1 MTDQIVLVT
10 GASSGIG
17 EAIVKKLAIKGYF
30 PILVARNKSRLQQ
43 IRRDLKKGAVFPCDI
58 TKEEDV
64 KYLVKQ
70 ILQKFGRIDILINNA
85 GYGRFGGALDV
96 SLQDYQGMMETNY
109 LGTVRM
115 IHHILPH
122 MLEKGGG
129 RIINIASMAGLT
141 GIPNLAGYCATKF
154 ALMGYS
160 ESLRLEYSP
169 AIQVGVL
176 CPGPVMTPFF
186 GEEDPSDH
194 FPSLI
199 ANQTLDTEEVARQTL
214 KLIQHPRTLVIPGKL
229 KWALKLRL
237 WFPSFFL
244 TLTKLLYKRLNMEKQ
259 KAKKS
264 TPQYISKS

>member
-1 MTDQIVLVT
+1 MTDRIVLIT

-17 EAIVKKLAIKGYF
+17 EAIARKLADEGYF
-30 PILVARNKSRLQQ
+30 PILAARNESRLHQ
-43 IRRDLKKGAVFPCDI
+43 IERDLKKGAVFSCDI
-58 TKEEDV
+58 TREEDV
-64 KYLVKQ
+64 KQLVERVV
-70 ILQKFGRIDILINNA
+70 QKFGRIDILVNNA

-115 IHHILPH
+115 VRHVLPH
-122 MLEKGGG
+122 MLENGGG
-129 RIINIASMAGLT
+129 RIISISSLAGLT

-154 ALMGYS
+154 ALMGFS

-176 CPGPVMTPFF
+176 CPGPVITPFF
-186 GEEDPSDH
+186 GKESPSNH

-199 ANQTLDTEEVARQTL
+199 ANQALDTEEVARQTL
-214 KLIQHPRTLVIPGKL
+214 KIIKRPRTVVIPKKL

-237 WFPSFFL
+237 WFPSL
-244 TLTKLLYKRLNMEKQ
+244 YLVLTKLLYNRLNLEKQ
-259 KAKKS
+259 KS
-264 TPQYISKS
+264 TPRFISKS

>member
-1 MTDQIVLVT
+1 MTDRIVLIT

-17 EAIVKKLAIKGYF
+17 EAIARKLCEEEYF
-30 PILVARNKSRLQQ
+30 PILAARNETRLHQ
-43 IRRDLKKGAVFPCDI
+43 IKRDLKKGAVFSCDI
-58 TKEEDV
+58 TREEDV
-64 KYLVKQ
+64 KQLVERV
-70 ILQKFGRIDILINNA
+70 LQKFGRIDILINNA

-115 IHHILPH
+115 VQHVLPH
-122 MLEKGGG
+122 MLENGGG
-129 RIINIASMAGLT
+129 RIINISSMAGLT

-154 ALMGYS
+154 ALMGFS

-186 GEEDPSDH
+186 GEESPRNH

-214 KLIQHPRTLVIPGKL
+214 KIIQRPRTVVIPKKL
-229 KWALKLRL
+229 KWALKLRI
-237 WFPSFFL
+237 WFPSL
-244 TLTKLLYKRLNMEKQ
+244 YLALTKLLYNRLNMEKQ
-259 KAKKS
+259 KS
-264 TPQYISKS
+264 TPHYISKS